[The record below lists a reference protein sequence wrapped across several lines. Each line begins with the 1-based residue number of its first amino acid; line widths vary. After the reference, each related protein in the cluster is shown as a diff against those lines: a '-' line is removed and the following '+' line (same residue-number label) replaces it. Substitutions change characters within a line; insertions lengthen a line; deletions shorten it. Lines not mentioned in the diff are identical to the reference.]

1 MWFSELDSGMKYF
14 SRLPCLLAVLACCAA
29 STGTAAKDP
38 AQSRST
44 AKVTAA
50 KPAATAVS
58 PSSIRGVPVISR
70 DPYLGMIAV
79 DAATG
84 AALIEDNPDVTVY
97 PASVIKLMN
106 LLVIME
112 RVRQGSVHLNDPIE
126 AQAEVTRMGGSQVY
140 LKEHEVFTV
149 DELIYALM
157 VQSANDAAVALAIHV
172 AGSQQAFVKLMNDK
186 AQALGMTH
194 TRFYSCHGL
203 PPTPPRTPREVDAST
218 PRDLAILAREIVTR
232 YPEILAYTA
241 TQERPFRT
249 GAKPFVMRNH
259 NHLLHSVP
267 GVDGLKTGYFTAAG
281 YTTVI
286 TAKRNDRRVIVVVAA
301 SKGTLGK
308 VRDQA
313 AKEAINRAFT
323 LLPPLP
329 PPPPPPT
336 NAVVRAEPDPTSV
349 SPDAPPAGTSHS
361 NGRVIGIVLGILI
374 VGIVGVSGFFAWRS
388 RKSDS
393 LSRGGSSRRPGGI
406 APPLKR

>member
-1 MWFSELDSGMKYF
+1 MKRL
-14 SRLPCLLAVLACCAA
+14 SRLLCLAAVFACCAA
-29 STGTAAKDP
+29 TVEAVTKAPAKTRSAA
-38 AQSRST
+38 A
-44 AKVTAA
+44 ATAA
-50 KPAATAVS
+50 KPAATAAS
-58 PSSIRGVPVISR
+58 PTSIRGVPVISR

-84 AALIEDNPDVTVY
+84 AAVIEDNADATVY

-106 LLVIME
+106 LLVVME
-112 RVRQGSVHLNDPIE
+112 HVRKGSTRLTDPIE
-126 AQAEVTRMGGSQVY
+126 AIAEVTRLGGSQVY

-149 DELIYALM
+149 DDLLYALM
-157 VQSANDAAVALAIHV
+157 VQSANDAAAALAIHV

-186 AQALGMTH
+186 AQTLGMTH
-194 TRFYSCHGL
+194 THFYSCHGL
-203 PPTPPRTPREVDAST
+203 PPTPPRTPQEVDAST
-218 PRDLAILAREIVTR
+218 PRDLAILAREIVTH

-249 GAKPFVMRNH
+249 GAKPFIMRNH

-286 TAKRNDRRVIVVVAA
+286 TAKRNDRRVIVVVAG

-308 VRDQA
+308 LRDKA
-313 AKEAINRAFT
+313 ATESLNRAFT

-349 SPDAPPAGTSHS
+349 SPDAPPAGSSHS
-361 NGRVIGIVLGILI
+361 NGRVIGIVLGVLI

-388 RKSDS
+388 RKNDS

-406 APPLKR
+406 NPPLKR